1 MNTAEQP
8 PQQHEPSH
16 ASHSTSNSGSGG
28 KKRKPTKKIPKQ
40 HRVGNFRRSALASAI
55 RAGLWCSFPIR
66 STSMIA
72 D

>member
-1 MNTAEQP
+1 MSTAEQP

-16 ASHSTSNSGSGG
+16 ASHSNSGSGG
-28 KKRKPTKKIPKQ
+28 KKRKSTKKIPKQ

-55 RAGLWCSFPIR
+55 HAGLWCSFPIR
-66 STSMIA
+66 NTFMIA